1 MGSHTSYEVMLIM
14 GSHTSY
20 EVMLV
25 VGSHTSYEV
34 MLIMGSHTWEATP
47 PIRCTLTCFRSNT

>member
-20 EVMLV
+20 EVHIDLFPKQHM
-25 VGSHTSYEV
+25 T
-34 MLIMGSHTWEATP
+34 
-47 PIRCTLTCFRSNT
+47 